1 VASLRTICA
10 ALALLA
16 VTSSA
21 ASASHPQPASWC
33 GADTTANLPD
43 QTNAPRIKFVYA
55 HAADMPNRLVDFNSA
70 DNTTN
75 ADRLQTGVWRL
86 DDMYLEASGG
96 TRQPRWDMASTADC
110 PTFLDI
116 ERVSL
121 PRNAD
126 AYRSA
131 TGLEL
136 LKSDIR
142 AAVDPAAGRRDIF
155 VFADQL
161 RKTGTG
167 LTILGIAEYDGDDR
181 KGVVNST
188 QRGGKVV
195 LTFSSEG
202 FGIGSGTVAGTG
214 LHELTHA
221 LGAVAASAPHAGEGG
236 HCTDGN
242 DVMCAPGTPGLTS
255 EACPGDSAFDCNRD
269 DYFNPSP
276 PAGSYL
282 ATHHNV
288 YDSVFLAPPG
298 ALTTPAAAPVAAL
311 RFVASSQP
319 GGPTTM
325 DAGASSDADGLITSY
340 DWDTDGDGTFDRATG
355 EPTTT
360 TTARKGTVLRV
371 RVTDEDGLT
380 SVAEKAVDVEPPAPG
395 DPPAPGGPPAPDT
408 SRPKLSGISLAA
420 TRVRKGKAAKLRLR
434 LSEAARVEVKLE
446 RLRSGRRV
454 HKKCVRPRSAP
465 KRARKCTRRKG
476 LGVVA
481 RKQGTGSLTLKI
493 PTRGLTKDRY
503 ELLITATDAA
513 GNRARRR
520 TVRFRI
526 V

>member
-1 VASLRTICA
+1 MRFALTTLTLAVGLMA
-10 ALALLA
+10 ALAA
-16 VTSSA
+16 VA
-21 ASASHPQPASWC
+21 GASHPQPASWC

-55 HAADMPNRLVDFNSA
+55 HAADMPDRLVDFNSA

-86 DDMYLEASGG
+86 DDMYLAASGD
-96 TRQPRWDMASTADC
+96 TRQPRWDMASTGAC
-110 PTFLDI
+110 PTFVDI

-131 TGLEL
+131 AGIEL

-167 LTILGIAEYDGDDR
+167 LTILGVAEYDGDDR
-181 KGVVNST
+181 KGLVNST
-188 QRGGKVV
+188 QRGGKIV
-195 LTFSSEG
+195 LAFSSEG
-202 FGIGSGTVAGTG
+202 SGIGSGTIAGTG

-242 DVMCAPGTPGLTS
+242 DVMCAFGTPGLTS
-255 EACPGDSAFDCNRD
+255 DACPGDSAFDCNND
-269 DYFNPSP
+269 DYFNVSP

-311 RFVASSQP
+311 KFAASSEV
-319 GGPTTM
+319 GGATTM
-325 DAGASSDADGLITSY
+325 DARASLDSDGLIKSY
-340 DWDTDGDGTFDRATG
+340 DWDTDGDGTFDHSTT

-360 TTARKGTVLRV
+360 TTARKGTLLRV

-380 SVAEKAVDVEPPAPG
+380 SVAAKAVDVEA
-395 DPPAPGGPPAPDT
+395 PAPDT
-408 SRPKLSGISLAA
+408 SPPKLSGVSLAA
-420 TRVRKGKAAKLRLR
+420 TRVRKGKKAKLRLR
-434 LSEAARVEVKLE
+434 LSEPAGVEVKLQ
-446 RLRSGRRV
+446 RLDSGRRV
-454 HKKCVRPRSAP
+454 RKKCVRPQSAP
-465 KRARKCTRRKG
+465 KHARKCTRRKAQ
-476 LGVVA
+476 GVVA
-481 RKQGTGSLTLKI
+481 RKDGTGSLTLKI
-493 PTRGLTKDRY
+493 PLRGFKKGRY
-503 ELLITATDAA
+503 ELVITAKDAA
-513 GNRARRR
+513 GNRAKPR
-520 TVRFRI
+520 TLAFRI
-526 V
+526 I